1 MKLHVSHEGEKG
13 LYAALSYCWGGP
25 QRVITTANNIE
36 TFVDQIPESKLPQTI
51 VDAIAVTRGLG
62 LRYLWVDAF
71 CIIQDSKEDMEVQL
85 ASMGSIYYNSYIT
98 IVASKASSVEDGF
111 LRRLASA
118 SFIRDNLGERAGL
131 SEIWAWLRTTFT
143 SSFDPLFERAWTY
156 QERILSPRLLVFAR
170 GGLYWNC
177 QTAAEPEPGPKRRL
191 LLRERRLPSQA
202 FSDRVACK
210 EEPLSAQDIYVAWV
224 QCVNTFSL
232 GLLTHDND
240 KFPAIAGIAER
251 FGKMFG
257 QQLGEYVAGNW
268 SQFLIQGL
276 RWSVEFRIEY
286 VRRPA
291 WRGPTWS
298 WTAVN
303 GARLRSLST
312 RERLLA
318 ETIDSEVFLEAETL
332 IYGEVRGGFIVV
344 KGPLVSVNVA
354 PERSERLVLPGRD
367 LFVREETANA
377 TECTPPCIG
386 VGIFDPAD
394 PALIWPV
401 HGGDGTW
408 TPTRA
413 YCLGLA
419 TKDPPSDDMRK
430 IDGIL
435 LTPAPEQEDIFIRCG
450 WFWGFDNFLAHAQE
464 DEVYII

>member
-1 MKLHVSHEGEKG
+1 M
-13 LYAALSYCWGGP
+13 
-25 QRVITTANNIE
+25 TTTNNIE
-36 TFVDQIPESKLPQTI
+36 TFMDQMPESKLPQTI

-71 CIIQDSKEDMEVQL
+71 GIIQDSKEDKEMQL

-98 IVASKASSVEDGF
+98 IVACKADSVEDGF
-111 LRRLASA
+111 LRRLAST

-143 SSFDPLFERAWTY
+143 PSFDPLFERAWTY
-156 QERILSPRLLVFAR
+156 QERILSPHLLVFAR

-177 QTAAEPEPGPKRRL
+177 QTAAEAEPGPERRL
-191 LLRERRLPSQA
+191 FLRERRLPSQA
-202 FSDRVACK
+202 FSDRIACK
-210 EEPLSAQDIYVAWV
+210 EEPLSARDVYSTWV
-224 QCVNTFSL
+224 QCVNGFSH
-232 GLLTHDND
+232 GLLTDDND

-257 QQLGEYVAGNW
+257 QQLGEYVAGSW
-268 SQFLIQGL
+268 SQFLIEGL
-276 RWSVEFRIEY
+276 RWMVQPRIEY
-286 VRRPA
+286 MRRPA

-303 GARLRSLST
+303 GARLRFPST

-318 ETIDSEVFLEAETL
+318 EAIHSEVFLEAEKL

-344 KGPLVSVNVA
+344 KGPLVSVNIA
-354 PERSERLVLPGRD
+354 TERSERLGLALGRD
-367 LFVREETANA
+367 LFVREETENA
-377 TECTPPCIG
+377 TGCTPPCIG
-386 VGIFDPAD
+386 VGIFDPLD
-394 PALIWPV
+394 PALISPV
-401 HGGDGTW
+401 PGGHGTW
-408 TPTRA
+408 RPNRV

-419 TKDPPSDDMRK
+419 TDDSPSGDVRK
-430 IDGIL
+430 VDGML

-450 WFWGFDNFLAHAQE
+450 MFWGFDNFLAHAPE